1 MTDEPTKPFN
11 AANAARTAPAPKRRR
26 SLSYHTAN
34 VRNAIVTK
42 LPDALLGGRLRARHV
57 AQPIE
62 LNEYALWSAHWPR
75 AFDGVRIAHISD
87 IHFGHLLGPERLA
100 QAVDAVRAVKPDLIA
115 ITGDLVDLSGDEAP
129 LLFEHLSLLKA
140 TLGVFIVLGNH
151 DHLDQPRAIV
161 RGARDAG
168 LTALVDESTR
178 AGGRNGLLVAGID
191 WSKSIPG
198 CIARLRRCGMAR
210 ADLLLAHNP
219 KAFVG
224 AVDREIPLTLSCH
237 THGGQVARRANRR
250 HNLVFTQRL
259 NAGHYQRGESHLYVT
274 NGVGAWFPLRVNC
287 PPEVAVIE
295 MRTR

>member
-1 MTDEPTKPFN
+1 MSDDAPKPT
-11 AANAARTAPAPKRRR
+11 PAPKRRR

-42 LPDALLGGRLRARHV
+42 LPDVLLGGRLRARHV

-62 LNEYALWSAHWPR
+62 LNEYTLASANWPR

-87 IHFGHLLGPERLA
+87 IHFGHLLGPERLV

-115 ITGDLVDLSGDEAP
+115 ITGDLVDLSAHEAP
-129 LLFEHLSLLKA
+129 LLFEQLSLLKA
-140 TLGVFIVLGNH
+140 HLGVFVVLGNH
-151 DHLDQPRAIV
+151 DHLDHPRIIV

-168 LTALVDESTR
+168 LTVLTDDSVR
-178 AGGRNGLLVAGID
+178 AGGRDGLLVAGID

-198 CIARLRRCGMAR
+198 CIERLRRCGMAR

-224 AVDREIPLTLSCH
+224 AVDREIPLTLSGH

-250 HNLVFTQRL
+250 HNLVFTARL
-259 NAGHYQRGESHLYVT
+259 NAGHYQKGESHLYVT

-295 MRTR
+295 MRAR

>member
-1 MTDEPTKPFN
+1 MSEGAAEHSPT
-11 AANAARTAPAPKRRR
+11 PKRRR

-42 LPDALLGGRLRARHV
+42 LPDVLLGGRLRARHV

-62 LNEYALWSAHWPR
+62 LNEYALSSTNWPR

-87 IHFGHLLGPERLA
+87 IHFGHLLGPERLV

-115 ITGDLVDLSGDEAP
+115 ITGDLVDLSAHESP
-129 LLFEHLSLLKA
+129 MLFEQLSLLKA
-140 TLGVFIVLGNH
+140 SLGVFVVLGNH
-151 DHLDQPRAIV
+151 DHLDHPRAIV
-161 RGARDAG
+161 RGAREAG
-168 LTALVDESTR
+168 LIPLVDDSIR
-178 AGGRNGLLVAGID
+178 AGGRDGLLIAGID

-224 AVDREIPLTLSCH
+224 AVDREIPLTLSGH

-250 HNLVFTQRL
+250 HNLVFTHRL
-259 NAGHYQRGESHLYVT
+259 NAGHYQQGESHLYVT

>member
-140 TLGVFIVLGNH
+140 TLGVFIVL
-151 DHLDQPRAIV
+151 
-161 RGARDAG
+161 
-168 LTALVDESTR
+168 
-178 AGGRNGLLVAGID
+178 
-191 WSKSIPG
+191 
-198 CIARLRRCGMAR
+198 
-210 ADLLLAHNP
+210 
-219 KAFVG
+219 
-224 AVDREIPLTLSCH
+224 
-237 THGGQVARRANRR
+237 
-250 HNLVFTQRL
+250 
-259 NAGHYQRGESHLYVT
+259 
-274 NGVGAWFPLRVNC
+274 
-287 PPEVAVIE
+287 
-295 MRTR
+295 

>member
-1 MTDEPTKPFN
+1 MSDDAPNP
-11 AANAARTAPAPKRRR
+11 APAPKRRR

-42 LPDALLGGRLRARHV
+42 LPDVLLGGRLRARHV

-62 LNEYALWSAHWPR
+62 LNEYTLASANWPR

-87 IHFGHLLGPERLA
+87 IHFGHLLGPERLV

-115 ITGDLVDLSGDEAP
+115 ITGDLVDLSAHEAP
-129 LLFEHLSLLKA
+129 LLFEQLSLLKA
-140 TLGVFIVLGNH
+140 HLGVFVVLGNH
-151 DHLDQPRAIV
+151 DHLDHPRIIV

-168 LTALVDESTR
+168 LTVLTDDSVR
-178 AGGRNGLLVAGID
+178 AGGRDGLLVAGID

-198 CIARLRRCGMAR
+198 CIERLRRCGMAR

-224 AVDREIPLTLSCH
+224 AVDREIPLTLSGH

-250 HNLVFTQRL
+250 HNLVFTARL
-259 NAGHYQRGESHLYVT
+259 NAGHYQKGESHLYVT

-295 MRTR
+295 MRAR